1 MSDIEERH
9 EPYQAQCGIEV
20 HEWEITV
27 DDGDETV
34 YLFRGTKRDAKKEMQ
49 RIFDDT
55 FDGGI
60 TNEGYEP
67 REPTLT
73 AHCPRH
79 DITLFHN

>member
-1 MSDIEERH
+1 MSDPDERH
-9 EPYQAQCGIEV
+9 EPYQAKCGLEV

-27 DDGDETV
+27 DDEDETV
-34 YLFRGTKRDAKKEMQ
+34 YLFRGTKKDAHKEMQ
-49 RIFDDT
+49 RI

-79 DITLFHN
+79 DITLFHD